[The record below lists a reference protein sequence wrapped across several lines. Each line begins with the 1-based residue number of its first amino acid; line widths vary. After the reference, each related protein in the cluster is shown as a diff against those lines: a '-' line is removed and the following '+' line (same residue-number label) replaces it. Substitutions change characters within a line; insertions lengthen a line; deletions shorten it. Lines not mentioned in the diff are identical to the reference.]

1 MCEESRADDLLTVL
15 RELDAA
21 KALLRQMQAQLNVA
35 RPALHQ
41 NGDSEIFQAACHQM
55 NEASGRY
62 RRAVDAFDAVCQ
74 SQALE
79 ESDRRHAEPATP

>member
-1 MCEESRADDLLTVL
+1 MCDEPRADDLTTVL

-21 KALLRQMQAQLNVA
+21 KALLRHLQAQLNVA
-35 RPALHQ
+35 LPALPQ
-41 NGDSEIFQAACHQM
+41 NGVLEIFQNACHEM

-79 ESDRRHAEPATP
+79 ESDRRHAEPANP

>member
-1 MCEESRADDLLTVL
+1 MCDEPRADDLTTVL

-21 KALLRQMQAQLNVA
+21 KALLRHLQAQLNVA
-35 RPALHQ
+35 HPALPQ
-41 NGDSEIFQAACHQM
+41 NGGSEIFQNTCHEM

-79 ESDRRHAEPATP
+79 ESDRRHAEPANP

>member
-1 MCEESRADDLLTVL
+1 MCEATRADDLTAVL
-15 RELDAA
+15 RELDTA
-21 KALLRQMQAQLNVA
+21 KALLRQMQAQLKVA
-35 RPALHQ
+35 LPSHPQ
-41 NGDSEIFQAACHQM
+41 NGDSKIFQAACHQM

-79 ESDRRHAEPATP
+79 ESDRRHAEPANS

>member
-1 MCEESRADDLLTVL
+1 MCDESRADDLTTVL

-21 KALLRQMQAQLNVA
+21 KALLRHLQAQLNVGL
-35 RPALHQ
+35 PGLPQ
-41 NGDSEIFQAACHQM
+41 NGDSEVFQNACHEM

-79 ESDRRHAEPATP
+79 ESDRRHAEPANP